1 MLGCLNK
8 ALDHLKGV
16 VVLGPFHK
24 MQDELKAVV
33 DVDQLKAA
41 VGIDQLK
48 AIGVRMLEGWL

>member
-1 MLGCLNK
+1 MVGHK
-8 ALDHLKGV
+8 ALDHFKGV

-24 MQDELKAVV
+24 IQDELKAVV

-41 VGIDQLK
+41 VDFDQLK